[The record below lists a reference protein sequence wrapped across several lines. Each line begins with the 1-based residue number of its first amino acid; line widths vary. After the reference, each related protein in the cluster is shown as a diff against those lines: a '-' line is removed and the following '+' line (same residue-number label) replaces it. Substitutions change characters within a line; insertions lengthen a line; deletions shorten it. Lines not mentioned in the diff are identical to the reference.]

1 VSKRDIGPRS
11 DLDPRIEKLRKM
23 YGELFGLEPSRET
36 ILKIAE
42 LRRLIKEGLSV
53 RESVRRV
60 RLGWKNYYKYAPLI
74 YMSSDLLIPIEKS
87 FLRDYATHFGSE
99 LVNQVRTAVNTGAV
113 EDALEEARKALLEGR
128 IKRKDLGR
136 YWLKTSQELIKKRM
150 HEVFV
155 EIIQQTTYQ
164 FP

>member
-1 VSKRDIGPRS
+1 MSKRGIGSRS

-42 LRRLIKEGLSV
+42 LRRLIREGLSV

-60 RLGWKNYYKYAPLI
+60 GLGWKNYYKYAPLI

-87 FLRDYATHFGSE
+87 YLRGYALHFGSE
-99 LVNQVRTAVNTGAV
+99 LVEQFRLAVNDVAKEV
-113 EDALEEARKALLEGR
+113 ALEVAGRNLLEGR
-128 IKRKDLGR
+128 IKRGDLGR
-136 YWLKTSQELIKKRM
+136 HWLSLSRDLVKAWIYEAFMNLI
-150 HEVFV
+150 E
-155 EIIQQTTYQ
+155 QTLTW
-164 FP
+164 